1 MAPYTNHTV
10 SADGINIFYRAAGPT
25 DSSTPVILLLH
36 GFPTSSHQYR
46 NLISLLRSGSN
57 NKYRIIAPDLPGFGF
72 TEIPESRQ
80 YKYTFEN
87 FAISI
92 EALLDA
98 LNIKKFT
105 LYAFDYGAPTGLRM
119 ALRRPVSIQA
129 IISQNGNA
137 YDEGLGDFWGPI
149 KTYWAS
155 GLAEHREVLRD
166 SLLVHAT
173 HKMQYTLGTPDL
185 TTIAPETYTLD
196 DTLIN
201 RPGNKDIQL
210 DILYDYKNNLPLY
223 PKFQE
228 FFKTSKVPI
237 LAAWGKNDI
246 IFIPLGAEAFK
257 KDLGDQVELYLLDAG
272 HFAVESHT
280 DVIADLIL
288 KFLEKNG
295 I

>member
-1 MAPYTNHTV
+1 MAPYTNHTI
-10 SADGINIFYRAAGPT
+10 SADEINIFYRAAGPT
-25 DSSTPVILLLH
+25 DSTAPVILLLH

-46 NLISLLRSGSN
+46 NLIPLLSSGSN

-72 TEIPESRQ
+72 TEVPESRQ

-87 FAISI
+87 FAVSI
-92 EALLDA
+92 EALLDV

-105 LYAFDYGAPTGLRM
+105 LYGFDYGAPTGFRM
-119 ALRRPVSIQA
+119 ALRRPDSVQA

-137 YDEGLGDFWGPI
+137 YEEGLGDFWAPLRA
-149 KTYWAS
+149 YWAS
-155 GLAEHREVLRD
+155 GLAEDREVIRT
-166 SLLVHAT
+166 SLLVYAT

-196 DTLIN
+196 DTLIL

-223 PKFQE
+223 PQFQE

-246 IFIPLGAEAFK
+246 IFIPPGAEAFK
-257 KDLGDQVELYLLDAG
+257 RDLGDQVELHFLDAG

-280 DVIADLIL
+280 DEIADLIL
-288 KFLEKNG
+288 KFLKNNG